1 MKSTVVIIGVA
12 TASVIGLTA
21 SAVTGLTGPAFAASG
36 ASANASN
43 RIDAPRPG
51 HLPFFGPGPSDLP
64 RLPPPDAPHPTPD
77 AG

>member
-1 MKSTVVIIGVA
+1 MNSTVVIIGVA

-21 SAVTGLTGPAFAASG
+21 SAITGLTGPAFAASG
-36 ASANASN
+36 ASANASD

-51 HLPFFGPGPSDLP
+51 LPFFGSGPSEPP
-64 RLPPPDAPHPTPD
+64 RLPLPDAPHPTPD